1 MAEMIRRATRE
12 DVAGILEIF
21 NYNIVHST
29 AIYLYEEQTLEERL
43 AWFDAKVEAGEPVF
57 VYEVE
62 GHIAGYATYGK
73 FRPHV
78 AYQYTIENSV
88 YVHENFQRRG
98 IAKQLMLRLIE
109 EAKSTRYKTM
119 IACIDAS
126 NDGSKRMHEK
136 LGFVHSGTLT
146 NVGFKF
152 EKWLD
157 LDIYQLNL

>member
-1 MAEMIRRATRE
+1 MIRRATRE

-57 VYEVE
+57 VYEVD
-62 GHIAGYATYGK
+62 GHIAGYATYSK

-109 EAKSTRYKTM
+109 EAKAARYKTM

-126 NDGSKRMHEK
+126 NDGSKLMHEK
-136 LGFVHSGTLT
+136 LGFIHSGTLT

>member
-1 MAEMIRRATRE
+1 MIRHATRE
-12 DVAGILEIF
+12 DVAGILDIF

-29 AIYLYEEQTLEERL
+29 AIYLYDEQTLEERL
-43 AWFDAKVEAGEPVF
+43 AWFDAKVEAGEPIF
-57 VYEVE
+57 VYEVD
-62 GHIAGYATYGK
+62 GCIAGYATYGP
-73 FRPHV
+73 FRPYV

-109 EAKSTRYKTM
+109 EAKQARYKTM

-126 NDGSKRMHEK
+126 NDGSKKMHEK
-136 LGFVHSGTLT
+136 LGFMYSGTLK

-152 EKWLD
+152 EKWLN

>member
-1 MAEMIRRATRE
+1 M
-12 DVAGILEIF
+12 D
-21 NYNIVHST
+21 
-29 AIYLYEEQTLEERL
+29 
-43 AWFDAKVEAGEPVF
+43 
-57 VYEVE
+57 
-62 GHIAGYATYGK
+62 
-73 FRPHV
+73 
-78 AYQYTIENSV
+78 
-88 YVHENFQRRG
+88 ENFQRRG

-109 EAKSTRYKTM
+109 EAKRAHYKTM

-152 EKWLD
+152 EEWLD

>member
-1 MAEMIRRATRE
+1 MIRRATRE

-29 AIYLYEEQTLEERL
+29 AIYLYEEQTLENRL

-57 VYEVE
+57 VCEVD

-73 FRPHV
+73 FRPYV
-78 AYQYTIENSV
+78 AYRYTIENSV
-88 YVHENFQRRG
+88 YVHEHFQRRG

-109 EAKSTRYKTM
+109 EAKQTHYKTM
-119 IACIDAS
+119 ITCIDAS

-136 LGFVHSGTLT
+136 LGFSHSGTLT

-152 EKWLD
+152 NKWLD

>member
-1 MAEMIRRATRE
+1 MIRHATRE
-12 DVAGILEIF
+12 DVAGILDIF

-29 AIYLYEEQTLEERL
+29 ATYLYDEQTLKERL
-43 AWFDAKVEAGEPVF
+43 AWFVAKGGAGEPIF
-57 VYEVE
+57 VYEVD
-62 GHIAGYATYGK
+62 GCIAGYATYGK

-98 IAKQLMLRLIE
+98 IAKQLMLHLIE
-109 EAKSTRYKTM
+109 EAKQARYKTM

-126 NDGSKRMHEK
+126 NDSSKKMHEK
-136 LGFVHSGTLT
+136 LGFMYNGTLK

-152 EKWLD
+152 GKWLN

>member
-1 MAEMIRRATRE
+1 MIRQATRE

-29 AIYLYEEQTLEERL
+29 AIYLYEEQTLVERL

-57 VYEVE
+57 VYEVD
-62 GHIAGYATYGK
+62 GHIAGYSTYGK
-73 FRPHV
+73 FRPYV
-78 AYQYTIENSV
+78 AYQYTIEHSV

-98 IAKQLMLRLIE
+98 IAKQLMVRLIE
-109 EAKSTRYKTM
+109 EAKIARYKTM
-119 IACIDAS
+119 IACVDAS
-126 NDGSKRMHEK
+126 NDGSKLMHEK
-136 LGFVHSGTLT
+136 LGFIHSGTLK

-157 LDIYQLNL
+157 LDMYQLNL

>member
-1 MAEMIRRATRE
+1 MIRRATRE

-29 AIYLYEEQTLEERL
+29 AVYLYEEQTLKERL
-43 AWFDAKVEAGEPVF
+43 AWFDAKAEAGEPVF
-57 VYEVE
+57 VYEVD
-62 GHIAGYATYGK
+62 GRIAGYATYGK
-73 FRPHV
+73 FRSYV

-88 YVHENFQRRG
+88 YVHEDFQRRG

-109 EAKSTRYKTM
+109 EAQVARYKTM

-136 LGFVHSGTLT
+136 LGFVHSGTLI

-152 EKWLD
+152 GRWLD
-157 LDIYQLNL
+157 LDMYQLNL

>member
-1 MAEMIRRATRE
+1 MIRQATQE
-12 DVAGILEIF
+12 DVKDILEIF
-21 NYNIVHST
+21 NYNICHST
-29 AIYLYEEQTLEERL
+29 AIYLYEKQTLEERM
-43 AWFDAKVEAGEPVF
+43 AWFEAKVAAGEPVL

-62 GHIAGYATYGK
+62 GKVAGYATYGK

-98 IAKQLMLRLIE
+98 IAKALMVQLIE
-109 EAKSTRYKTM
+109 EAKSRCYQTM

-126 NDGSKRMHEK
+126 NDGSKLMHEK
-136 LGFVHSGTLT
+136 LGFLYKGTLEK
-146 NVGFKF
+146 VGYKF

-157 LDIYQLNL
+157 LDMYQLKL